1 MLTITLS
8 NSVQCLKTIALN
20 EAPQPTEFETPY
32 LHACGSC
39 DRVVQNLLEDP
50 EERDLEEQRDL
61 LTVPGDA
68 VKHLDDAVTGES
80 GVIAIVA
87 QEFDVA
93 ADDIGMA
100 KSGEEILFLKTE
112 KLYNPCTLF

>member
-1 MLTITLS
+1 M
-8 NSVQCLKTIALN
+8 
-20 EAPQPTEFETPY
+20 
-32 LHACGSC
+32 
-39 DRVVQNLLEDP
+39 
-50 EERDLEEQRDL
+50 
-61 LTVPGDA
+61 
-68 VKHLDDAVTGES
+68 KHLDDAVTGES